1 MHVAIFAP
9 VGRDAEIL
17 ATLLDVLHLRPLIC
31 MNCADFIAALNDDAW
46 LAIATEEGLTRCS
59 AERLVQQL
67 ERQPLWSN
75 LPIIAL
81 ADSNALLPGG
91 AVTVIE
97 RLGNVT
103 LITRP
108 LRREALM
115 LALVSA
121 HSNRLLQYQVRD
133 QLAQLSAH
141 AAELEQRVDERTIE
155 LAREIRERRQ
165 VETSLLEARRL
176 ESLGRLTGGVAHDFN
191 NLLQVIVGAS
201 QLVKVLGKDLP
212 ALDKPIGSILRA
224 ADQGARLTQQLL
236 SFSRRQPLQLSD
248 VRLNEH
254 ILSLADLL
262 RHSLGR
268 DMTLHIDVVETP
280 WLVQT
285 DLAQLEIAI
294 LNLVVNARDAMAAGG
309 KVTLSIS
316 NLQLPDKDYPE
327 LASLNGKFVQLALHD
342 SGHGMAPAV
351 AQQAFEPFY
360 TTKPLGKGT
369 GLGLSQVYGYARQ
382 SGGGAYLRSS
392 PAGTAVYIVL
402 PASLSGD
409 AEPAVPK
416 PAAQSQPPSV
426 SLDGLKVL
434 CVEDDVFVAEYAT
447 EMLASLGCR
456 VCIAYNADEALLS
469 PLDKVDLVFS
479 DVRMPGSMD
488 GVEMAK
494 KILKDHPALPVV
506 LTSGFI
512 GEPER
517 LGSLPVEFVRK
528 PYSLTTLAATLSAS
542 LIKLN

>member
-9 VGRDAEIL
+9 VGRDADIL
-17 ATLLDVLHLRPLIC
+17 ATLLKLLHLQPLIC
-31 MNCADFIAALNDDAW
+31 TTCADFTAALNEEAW

-59 AERLVQQL
+59 ADKLVQQL
-67 ERQPLWSN
+67 QRQPLWSN
-75 LPIIAL
+75 LPILAL
-81 ADSNALLPGG
+81 ADGNALLPGG

-121 HSNRLLQYQVRD
+121 HSNRQLQYQVRD

-141 AAELEQRVDERTIE
+141 AAELEQRVDERTVE

-201 QLVKVLGKDLP
+201 HLVRMLGKDMP
-212 ALDKPIGSILRA
+212 ALNKPVDSILRA

-236 SFSRRQPLQLSD
+236 SFSRRQPMQLSD
-248 VRLNEH
+248 VRLDEH
-254 ILSLADLL
+254 LLSMADLL

-268 DMTLHIDVVETP
+268 DMTLKVEVAQTP

-294 LNLVVNARDAMAAGG
+294 LNLVVNARDAMVAGG
-309 KVTLSIS
+309 AVTLSIA
-316 NLQLPDKDYPE
+316 NLELPDNDFPE
-327 LASLNGKFVQLALHD
+327 LEALKGRFVQIALRD
-342 SGHGMAPAV
+342 TGHGMSPAV
-351 AQQAFEPFY
+351 ARQAFEPFY

-369 GLGLSQVYGYARQ
+369 GLGLSQVYGYAHQ
-382 SGGGAYLRSS
+382 SRGAAYLRSS
-392 PAGTAVYIVL
+392 PEGTTVCIVL
-402 PASLSGD
+402 PASAATD
-409 AEPAVPK
+409 ATGPT
-416 PAAQSQPPSV
+416 AASDEARVAPEA
-426 SLDGLKVL
+426 LAGLKVL
-434 CVEDDVFVAEYAT
+434 CVEDDIFVAEYAT

-456 VCIAYNADEALLS
+456 VCIAHDADQAMLS
-469 PLDKVDLVFS
+469 PLDQIDLVFS
-479 DVRMPGSMD
+479 DVRMPGSID

-494 KILKDHPALPVV
+494 QILARHPALPVI

-517 LGSLPVEFVRK
+517 LGNLPVQFVRK
-528 PYSLTTLAATLSAS
+528 PYTPSVLAATLSAG
-542 LIKLN
+542 LAR